1 MSNKN
6 KKLYRILNYT
16 EHFLTLG
23 FAITGCVSA
32 FASLVD
38 ISTGIMSST
47 IGLNICEIITKKSIL
62 KKKKTKDDEIA
73 LLAKNMLD
81 CRKGLSSRSLIDSC
95 ITHDDFLL
103 VDSMLKRYDYM
114 KEKMNNPKTSQV
126 VKTFNILINSVIL
139 LFQV

>member
-16 EHFLTLG
+16 EHFLTLV